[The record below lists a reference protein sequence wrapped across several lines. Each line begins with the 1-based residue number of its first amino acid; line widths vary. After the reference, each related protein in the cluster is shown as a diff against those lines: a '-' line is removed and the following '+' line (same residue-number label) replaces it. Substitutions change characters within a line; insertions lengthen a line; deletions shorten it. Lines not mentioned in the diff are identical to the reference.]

1 MNDMDKQLRRLP
13 SVDLELPT
21 DIFVPLQRVWTLD
34 WGDLQVSSTA

>member
-21 DIFVPLQRVWTLD
+21 VIRPFAKGVDP
-34 WGDLQVSSTA
+34 

>member
-21 DIFVPLQRVWTLD
+21 VICPSAKGVDP
-34 WGDLQVSSTA
+34 